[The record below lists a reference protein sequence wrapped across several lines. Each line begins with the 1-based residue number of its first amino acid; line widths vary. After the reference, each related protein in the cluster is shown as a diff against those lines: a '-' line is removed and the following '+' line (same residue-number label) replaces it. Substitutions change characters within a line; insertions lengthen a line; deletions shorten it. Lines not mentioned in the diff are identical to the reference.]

1 MYCPNCGKKVAEQAV
16 RCVACG
22 VAVGRPLGA
31 VKPKD
36 KTVAVLLAVFLG
48 FWTWC
53 YTYKK
58 DAWKFWLNLALF
70 AVSIG
75 FWGPVAWIWAVVD
88 AARRPK
94 EFYIYFNQSVP
105 GQIPSSPVRAMP
117 STAAIKAMMF
127 CPYCGR
133 RIASHAVVCLA
144 CGRAILPS
152 QARITKTGTA
162 QEVAPA
168 VQDPA
173 AQMQARAAAAQ
184 QAELAKQQWR
194 LKRLQSRHNR
204 RLVFGTILTGIG
216 VAVVIAMTA
225 MFFSSPSAGRT
236 EEQQQIAALTASF
249 LFGLVPLA
257 GGIALLLAAQ
267 SAKRLLVSERN
278 EAYKKAETEQEKKES
293 AAPTQGPSDSKPQS
307 M

>member
-1 MYCPNCGKKVAEQAV
+1 MYCANCGKKVAEQAV
-16 RCVACG
+16 MCVACG
-22 VAVGRPLGA
+22 VAVRRPLGA
-31 VKPKD
+31 VKTKD

-94 EFYIYFNQSVP
+94 EFYINFNQSVS
-105 GQIPSSPVRAMP
+105 GQTSSSPVRAMP
-117 STAAIKAMMF
+117 PTA
-127 CPYCGR
+127 
-133 RIASHAVVCLA
+133 
-144 CGRAILPS
+144 
-152 QARITKTGTA
+152 T
-162 QEVAPA
+162 
-168 VQDPA
+168 
-173 AQMQARAAAAQ
+173 MQASAAAAQ
-184 QAELAKQQWR
+184 QAELAKQQQWR
-194 LKRLQSRHNR
+194 LKRLQSRRNR
-204 RLVFGTILTGIG
+204 RLVFGTMLICIG
-216 VAVVIAMTA
+216 GSVVIAMTA

-267 SAKRLLVSERN
+267 SVKRLLVSERS
-278 EAYKKAETEQEKKES
+278 EIYKKAEAEREKKES
-293 AAPTQGPSDSKPQS
+293 ASPTKGLSDSKPQS
-307 M
+307 T